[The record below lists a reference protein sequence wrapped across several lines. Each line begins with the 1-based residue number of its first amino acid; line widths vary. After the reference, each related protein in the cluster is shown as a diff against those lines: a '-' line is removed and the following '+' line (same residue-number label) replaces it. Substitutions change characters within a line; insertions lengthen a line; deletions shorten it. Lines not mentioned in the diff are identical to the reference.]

1 MSFRLYKNENSE
13 IPATEFIP
21 CDDITINVGTALCL
35 NGGHA
40 VLATGTNK
48 PTHISI
54 SNQTVAA
61 DGTPVPVF
69 RVKEGM
75 IFESVLSDA
84 NTGIAVGTKYT
95 IDASGEKVTATET
108 SGVAEVVSYDGTAA
122 GSKVRIRF

>member
-13 IPATEFIP
+13 SPATEFIP

-69 RVKEGM
+69 RVKECM
-75 IFESVLSDA
+75 IFESVLSDLS
-84 NTGIAVGTKYT
+84 
-95 IDASGEKVTATET
+95 IDCLFLLFMSHKTAKVP
-108 SGVAEVVSYDGTAA
+108 
-122 GSKVRIRF
+122 RISLGFYPNRT